1 MMMSIG
7 KIDRY
12 FAQQALIVG
21 RIRDG
26 LTEQPTVQ
34 RPAVA
39 LFYQAPP
46 GQPLPRFPLQP
57 RLLADGSFV
66 FTGDPTRAFPPLSG
80 GQTLDLCLVAE
91 AAGYQE
97 VSEDFS
103 LSAADVT
110 PQPQPR
116 TIAGQVVMIPLL
128 AAPLF
133 EHNFDLL
140 PLPMSLS
147 GRVVDAD
154 NPNQFVA
161 GAEVRITAPELR
173 GPVFSNANG
182 FFNLP
187 DLPVA
192 RVVTL
197 RIEKVGFA
205 VLEAPITLDYRQ
217 PVYQQTF
224 ALST

>member
-1 MMMSIG
+1 MMPTI
-7 KIDRY
+7 KIDRF

-21 RIRDG
+21 RVRDG
-26 LTEQPTVQ
+26 LTEMPTLQPPMVT
-34 RPAVA
+34 
-39 LFYQAPP
+39 LYYQAAA
-46 GQPLPRFPLQP
+46 GQPLPRYPLQP
-57 RLLADGSFV
+57 RLQADGSFV
-66 FTGDPTRAFPPLSG
+66 LAGDPTRAFPPLTG
-80 GQTLDLCLVAE
+80 VQTLDLRLVVE
-91 AAGYQE
+91 AAGYQAA
-97 VSEDFS
+97 SEEFS

-116 TIAGQVVMIPLL
+116 TIAGQTVMLPLL

-140 PLPMSLS
+140 PRPMSLS

-154 NPNQFVA
+154 NPNQAVD
-161 GAEVRITAPELR
+161 GAEVRITAPAPR

-192 RVVTL
+192 PQVTV
-197 RIEKVGFA
+197 RITKAGFV
-205 VLEAPITLDYRQ
+205 VLEIPITLDYRQ

-224 ALST
+224 ALNP

>member
-26 LTEQPTVQ
+26 LSEQPTLQ
-34 RPAVA
+34 PPAVA
-39 LFYQAPP
+39 LYYQAPP

-66 FTGDPTRAFPPLSG
+66 FTGDPTRTFPPLSG
-80 GQTLDLCLVAE
+80 GQTLDLRLVAE

-133 EHNFDLL
+133 EHDFDLL

-192 RVVTL
+192 RVVTV

-217 PVYQQTF
+217 PVYQQAF
-224 ALST
+224 ALSL

>member
-1 MMMSIG
+1 MMSISQ
-7 KIDRY
+7 IDRY

-21 RIRDG
+21 RVRDG
-26 LTEQPTVQ
+26 LTEQPTLQ
-34 RPAVA
+34 PPTVA
-39 LFYQAPP
+39 LFYQAPA

-66 FTGDPTRAFPPLSG
+66 FAGDPTRAFPPLSG
-80 GQTLDLCLVAE
+80 GQTVDLRLVAE
-91 AAGYQE
+91 AAGYQAA
-97 VSEDFS
+97 SEDFS
-103 LSAADVT
+103 FSAADVT

-116 TIAGQVVMIPLL
+116 TIDGQVVMVPLL

-133 EHNFDLL
+133 AHDFDLL
-140 PLPMSLS
+140 PLPMGLS

-154 NPNQFVA
+154 DPSQFVA
-161 GAEVRITAPELR
+161 GAEVRITAPAAR
-173 GPVFSNANG
+173 GPVVSNANG

-192 RVVTL
+192 RVVTV
-197 RIEKVGFA
+197 RIQKVGFA
-205 VLEAPITLDYRQ
+205 VLETPITLDYRQ